1 MIPCQGTKVPHASQS
16 TATKINV
23 RDGRIKAKHTTR
35 KGRRRQPQRPE
46 SAYLY
51 VGRVPLETLLG
62 SHVGL
67 VPFLKAVKRV
77 GFVA

>member
-35 KGRRRQPQRPE
+35 KGRRRQPQRPQ